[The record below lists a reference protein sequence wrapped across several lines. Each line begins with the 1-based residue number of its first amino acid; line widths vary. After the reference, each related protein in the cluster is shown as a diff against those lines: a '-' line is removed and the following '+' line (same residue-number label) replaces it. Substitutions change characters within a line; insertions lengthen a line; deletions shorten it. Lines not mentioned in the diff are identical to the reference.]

1 MSTQTRA
8 GSASRVEEYRAELA
22 KSAAWMVERAGS
34 MREYLAQQDRRER
47 KKKGKK
53 RRQRSSPTLT
63 LKSYVLQ
70 EAEAV
75 GREAKLRT
83 ATAMGLRVVSLQ
95 HDGVAICGIDLDA
108 TDRVEAAMSEAV
120 TLSCGYRMTVVLER
134 VRHVDIVD

>member
-1 MSTQTRA
+1 MA
-8 GSASRVEEYRAELA
+8 
-22 KSAAWMVERAGS
+22 ERASS

-63 LKSYVLQ
+63 LKSYILQ

-83 ATAMGLRVVSLQ
+83 ATAMGLRVMSLQ
-95 HDGVAICGIDLDA
+95 HDGVAVSGIGLDA
-108 TDRVEAAMSEAV
+108 TTDRVEAAMSEAV
-120 TLSCGYRMTVVLER
+120 TASCGYSMSVVLER
-134 VRHVDIVD
+134 VRHVEIVD